1 MARQGEQ
8 WMSFQ
13 FVNVDYV
20 HPMSRASNGEKKQQS
35 LERREWQL
43 CFAALIWCSM
53 GWMEW
58 GLLTVAQ
65 KPICSLCELA
75 HTHRNTRTYTQMPPF
90 LQGYTEAQTGF
101 IMPSWAQT
109 HSPDAHTHSSPS
121 PVLIAGK
128 KKQPDEQADRQGWAN
143 WSVLDWMLNK
153 WMPLCRWINRNTL
166 VKRKQSLYS
175 VDNTEFK
182 PKPTPPLAWENH
194 YPFEI
199 LRVKILYM
207 LTHTI
212 CVCVCAKIEVHCVE
226 NARCGE
232 SPRAASSQTNVRINR
247 SSRRLAR
254 RRLSPYPSF
263 ADLMERDT

>member
-1 MARQGEQ
+1 MATLLCSVNLVLNGLDGVGTLDSRTKTYLQPLRACAYTQKEAHIHTNVTFSSRIHSSTNRFHHAL
-8 WMSFQ
+8 MST
-13 FVNVDYV
+13 NTL
-20 HPMSRASNGEKKQQS
+20 A
-35 LERREWQL
+35 
-43 CFAALIWCSM
+43 WC
-53 GWMEW
+53 
-58 GLLTVAQ
+58 
-65 KPICSLCELA
+65 
-75 HTHRNTRTYTQMPPF
+75 TYTF
-90 LQGYTEAQTGF
+90 LSVSCA
-101 IMPSWAQT
+101 
-109 HSPDAHTHSSPS
+109 HSR
-121 PVLIAGK
+121 G

-175 VDNTEFK
+175 VDNTEFQ